1 MIKLTGSSKIILILT
16 LSLALF
22 GCGKNTNDK
31 AEILESAKIQESQT
45 EQEYPKIIYIKNA
58 SYYGTEEKCEEVPR
72 KSPDGVIET
81 FVDAQ
86 IMPDVDGYANFGADQ
101 GKLEYMFVE
110 DSRLIVH
117 IGDDW
122 YYFEKQGENVAIEN
136 PWTESDEKGVLE
148 ATGYNV
154 KAPEDATEVHYSF
167 CANEKMAQVTY
178 QKDNIDWTYRI
189 KESTEAEDISGMNYE
204 WNVSEEGTVSG
215 EKAIYMGYS
224 DAKEGSDFI
233 DDVKYIQVV
242 NWYDV
247 LTGVSYSLSASGND
261 LNGMDIQV
269 YAEQI
274 YDPLQKEVTDD
285 AKKDS
290 EEELKEYFLGERI
303 RSEDQSSVI
312 INEAKDG
319 KFDVDISIIRLCSL
333 ENGVGTFEDHVMK
346 FTVKDPNDNELKG
359 KIYRDS
365 DNSLVVEITDS
376 TWGYLPNGEKLEGF
390 GK

>member
-1 MIKLTGSSKIILILT
+1 MIKLTRSSKIILVLT
-16 LSLALF
+16 LSLALL
-22 GCGKNTNDK
+22 GCGGKDNNP
-31 AEILESAKIQESQT
+31 AEILE
-45 EQEYPKIIYIKNA
+45 
-58 SYYGTEEKCEEVPR
+58 
-72 KSPDGVIET
+72 
-81 FVDAQ
+81 
-86 IMPDVDGYANFGADQ
+86 GA
-101 GKLEYMFVE
+101 
-110 DSRLIVH
+110 
-117 IGDDW
+117 
-122 YYFEKQGENVAIEN
+122 EKQGENVAVEN

-154 KAPEDATEVHYSF
+154 KAPEDATEVRYSF
-167 CANEKMAQVTY
+167 CTDEKMAQVTY

-189 KESTEAEDISGMNYE
+189 KASSEAEDISGMNYE

-215 EKAIYMGYS
+215 KKAIYMGYS

-242 NWYDV
+242 NWYDD

-290 EEELKEYFLGERI
+290 EEELKEYFLGEHI

-333 ENGVGTFEDHVMK
+333 ENGVGIFEDHVMK

-376 TWGYLPNGEKLEGF
+376 TWEYLPNGEKLEGF